1 MLPTQRVNLWF
12 FFIVIT
18 RLLFAFD
25 WLVVGSAVAFGGIAF
40 FMIAS
45 MPFQRHTFAF
55 SQGPVEFVLLEN
67 FGGEKVEVE
76 GFEKVRRRH
85 EFHIR
90 GQTLTDPLAEVIV
103 NVEIFNR
110 LCFLRN
116 MKTV

>member
-1 MLPTQRVNLWF
+1 MLPTQRVSLWF

-25 WLVVGSAVAFGGIAF
+25 WLVVGIAF
-40 FMIAS
+40 FVIAS
-45 MPFQRHTFAF
+45 MPFQRHTLAF
-55 SQGPVEFVLLEN
+55 CQCPVEFVLLEN

-76 GFEKVRRRH
+76 RFEKVRRRH
-85 EFHIR
+85 ELHIR
-90 GQTLTDPLAEVIV
+90 GQTLTDPLAKVIV